1 MSVLRRP
8 LVIAL
13 ALRAAI
19 MLVLAGGLLWAAGSD
34 AEVVATIAATVILV
48 SLILSGAV
56 MVWLAEFARRKAVPG
71 AAWLTAQGATVLL
84 AGMVAPVLLIDD
96 PLIHSAVV
104 LWIFAGTLFASGVL
118 ECISSV
124 ARRVSWGAGGTQ
136 VGGAALL
143 AAVIWLRENHAL
155 TGMIGS
161 TGLIVWAVGLLLVWC
176 AVDASRWRLD
186 SEGPLSDHR

>member
-1 MSVLRRP
+1 MSVWARS

-13 ALRAAI
+13 SCRAAVF
-19 MLVLAGGLLWAAGSD
+19 LVLAGGLLWAAGSD

-71 AAWLTAQGATVLL
+71 AAWLTAQGATVLV

-104 LWIFAGTLFASGVL
+104 LWIFAGAHGIAGVL
-118 ECISSV
+118 EILARASKLSGTVSV
-124 ARRVSWGAGGTQ
+124 VVAAGLALTILLRPTTE
-136 VGGAALL
+136 LL
-143 AAVIWLRENHAL
+143 AFLGQAGLVIGLSGLGLAWAAVRA
-155 TGMIGS
+155 GVRAG
-161 TGLIVWAVGLLLVWC
+161 
-176 AVDASRWRLD
+176 R
-186 SEGPLSDHR
+186 